1 MTLEMRMLM
10 RSDRAAKQYTIG
22 YLKIT
27 ATYWFGAG
35 SVCFERVSPPVQG
48 GVLADSEWSIS

>member
-1 MTLEMRMLM
+1 MLM